1 LSIVQG
7 DRIPAKSCD
16 RPSTLHLSTKQ
27 EGFLIMTRPFPKAQS
42 YAEGIAALHE
52 LYGKRLQR
60 LDRDLKQFVVA
71 AVMVQQALDTSM
83 AEVLEILDPDADVEN
98 NDPELTEALLVLGDD
113 SKYDQLKLARD
124 TIAQL
129 LQE

>member
-1 LSIVQG
+1 
-7 DRIPAKSCD
+7 
-16 RPSTLHLSTKQ
+16 
-27 EGFLIMTRPFPKAQS
+27 MTRPFPKAQS
-42 YAEGIAALHE
+42 SAEGIAALHE
-52 LYGKRLQR
+52 FYGKRLQR

-83 AEVLEILDPDADVEN
+83 AEVLEILDPDADVES
-98 NDPELTEALLVLGDD
+98 NDPKLAEALLVLGDD
-113 SKYDQLKLARD
+113 SEYDQLKLARD